1 MKKLQIVFL
10 AFILLVAAVVL
21 YVWLANPLN
30 ALVKT
35 AIEKYGSEM
44 TQATVTVGSVELSP
58 TDGKGALSG
67 LVVGNPKGF
76 KAPHALKAGKI
87 EFALEP
93 ASLAKEVVRIHE
105 IRVDAPY
112 ISYEENERGVTNFD
126 AIQRNVQRYV
136 GAGGKAPKEEKE
148 EKKAETKMVIES
160 LLIRNAKVN
169 YNGLMDLKLP
179 DIHLRNIGKKS
190 GGATSA
196 EVTRAIVGELNKQL
210 AITLAKAAA
219 VGAVGGVAIGV
230 GMGIRSLLGE

>member
-1 MKKLQIVFL
+1 MKKIPIV
-10 AFILLVAAVVL
+10 LLVLLLLIAAAVL
-21 YVWLANPLN
+21 YIWLANPLN
-30 ALVKT
+30 ALVKA

-67 LVVGNPKGF
+67 LAVGNPKGF
-76 KAPHALKAGKI
+76 KSTHALKAGKI
-87 EFALEP
+87 DLALEP
-93 ASLAKEVVRIHE
+93 ASLTGEVVRIHK
-105 IRVDAPY
+105 IHVDAPY
-112 ISYEENERGVTNFD
+112 ISYEKNEQGVTNFD

-136 GAGGKAPKEEKE
+136 GASSKATKE
-148 EKKAETKMVIES
+148 EKKAETRMIIES

-196 EVTRAIVGELNKQL
+196 EVTRAIVAELNKQL
-210 AITLAKAAA
+210 AVTLAKAAA

-230 GMGIRSLLGE
+230 GVGIKSLFGND

>member
-1 MKKLQIVFL
+1 MKKIYIALL
-10 AFILLVAAVVL
+10 AVLLLIVAAVL
-21 YVWLANPLN
+21 YIWLANPLN

-44 TQATVTVGSVELSP
+44 TQAQVSVSGVDLSP
-58 TDGKGALSG
+58 TDGKGVLSG
-67 LVVGNPKGF
+67 LALGNPKGF
-76 KAPHALKAGKI
+76 KSPHALKAGRI
-87 EFALEP
+87 ELALEP
-93 ASLAKEVVRIHE
+93 ASLTRDVVLIHRIH
-105 IRVDAPY
+105 VDAPY
-112 ISYEENERGVTNFD
+112 ISYEKNDKGVTNFD

-136 GAGGKAPKEEKE
+136 GAGSKAPKED
-148 EKKAETKMVIES
+148 KKAETKMVIES

-230 GMGIRSLLGE
+230 GMGIKSLLGE

>member
-44 TQATVTVGSVELSP
+44 TQATVTVGSVDLSP
-58 TDGKGALSG
+58 TDGKGVLSG
-67 LVVGNPKGF
+67 LALGNPKGF
-76 KAPHALKAGKI
+76 KSPHALKAGRI
-87 EFALEP
+87 ELALEP
-93 ASLAKEVVRIHE
+93 ASLTRDVVLIHK
-105 IRVDAPY
+105 IHVDAPY
-112 ISYEENERGVTNFD
+112 ISYEKNDKGVTNFD

-136 GAGGKAPKEEKE
+136 GAGSKAPKED
-148 EKKAETKMVIES
+148 KKAETKMVIES
-160 LLIRNAKVN
+160 LVIRNAKVN